1 MKALG
6 LLILITFIGC
16 GEKESNSKK
25 HVSSR
30 QEQEEKGNEQQCLL
44 NHQWV
49 KCSTLQEADG
59 QGVDVLDTLIDVTA
73 QVGNGVIT
81 FTQSAV
87 SRDLGRRIN
96 CVTQVESGDTYKYQL
111 EGSSLFVDTDNG
123 RFEYKRFSGGPGVK
137 GSWMWKGYIDRGTLN
152 VKTLTVIGNNRV
164 ILRDHC
170 EL

>member
-6 LLILITFIGC
+6 LVILISIIGC

-30 QEQEEKGNEQQCLL
+30 QEREENAGQKCLL
-44 NHQWV
+44 NHKWV

-59 QGVDVLDTLIDVTA
+59 QGVDVLDTLIDVPA

-81 FTQSAV
+81 FTQSAI
-87 SRDLGRRIN
+87 SRDQGRRIS
-96 CVTQVESGDTYKYQL
+96 CVTQVENGDTYKYTLQ
-111 EGSSLFVDTDNG
+111 GSTLIVDTDQG

-137 GSWMWKGYIDRGTLN
+137 GSWMWKGYIGTGTLN